1 MWTKWEIAE
10 FCCKFPG
17 SEPCQCQSKCYLGAE
32 ELILDEGC
40 SGAAAA
46 DLLDLVH
53 GPRPSFQFH
62 VDQERICHLSL
73 QYRIVGICH
82 LVTLAQWPAASIDM
96 SSFISRY
103 MHAAPSGHSD
113 YRLHVPLQFCI
124 LLSPPRSA
132 QHRVIPNLDPEYN
145 SPHPAPIR
153 PYTLHQD
160 GQHRHP
166 HPHPSFRSQNVHSYS
181 QL

>member
-1 MWTKWEIAE
+1 MKAVVAAFNQEKALVGAFSVITNLRMELFEALVETWAKR
-10 FCCKFPG
+10 G
-17 SEPCQCQSKCYLGAE
+17 SVTAVSDSGYLLPCH
-32 ELILDEGC
+32 I
-40 SGAAAA
+40 
-46 DLLDLVH
+46 
-53 GPRPSFQFH
+53 GPVTR
-62 VDQERICHLSL
+62 R
-73 QYRIVGICH
+73 QYRYVLLYI
-82 LVTLAQWPAASIDM
+82 TL
-96 SSFISRY
+96 
-103 MHAAPSGHSD
+103 HAALSGHSD

-166 HPHPSFRSQNVHSYS
+166 HPHRSFRSQNFHSYS